1 MESSLKQSTLKQS
14 TLKQS
19 SRSNNPETINLEAIN
34 LEAIGLVKEVNVAI
48 LHLEATWVYTL
59 SVRSTNPSDHTRRT
73 E

>member
-1 MESSLKQSTLKQS
+1 MESSLKQS

-19 SRSNNPETINLEAIN
+19 SRSNNPETINLEAI
-34 LEAIGLVKEVNVAI
+34 GLVEEVNVAI